1 MDMPTNCGGEIDN
14 YAPFTEGG
22 DNRLAKMT
30 VGDMA
35 RSCNFMGNR
44 YR

>member
-14 YAPFTEGG
+14 YAPFTEG